1 MRFRLRINHER
12 NDRTAKG
19 ECRHVWR
26 IRDVTSALSGATCEV
41 CERCGALQV
50 AETDQLSAP
59 AVVPQPFSSS
69 SQSEGTALESF
80 ARRWSLPVERPA
92 ALGASAPLG

>member
-12 NDRTAKG
+12 TNRTAKG

-41 CERCGALQV
+41 CERCGALHV
-50 AETDQLSAP
+50 AETDELGAP
-59 AVVPQPFSSS
+59 AVVPQRVGS
-69 SQSEGTALESF
+69 SQQDDSTALESF
-80 ARRWSLPVERPA
+80 ARRWSLPVERPT
-92 ALGASAPLG
+92 ALGG